1 MEVWRQHELDCH
13 MSVNYFTNLEAEC
26 HFPKLGCSESSF
38 PKKRGVS
45 VIYPNKNEFMT
56 ISYCIDYRINWN
68 K

>member
-1 MEVWRQHELDCH
+1 
-13 MSVNYFTNLEAEC
+13 MSVNYFANLEAEC